1 MKNNIKDV
9 LDKTYSAI
17 FLISLILVF
26 VSMLF
31 LTFKV
36 FIDVMKIIFVVS
48 AIISIMF
55 GVIIPCVVEELS

>member
-1 MKNNIKDV
+1 MKNNLRDI

-36 FIDVMKIIFVVS
+36 FIDAMKIIFVVS

>member
-1 MKNNIKDV
+1 MKNNLRDV

-36 FIDVMKIIFVVS
+36 FIDAMKIIFVVS

>member
-1 MKNNIKDV
+1 MKNNIKDI

-36 FIDVMKIIFVVS
+36 FIDAMKITFVVS

>member
-1 MKNNIKDV
+1 MKNNIKDI

-36 FIDVMKIIFVVS
+36 FIDAMKIIFVVS

>member
-9 LDKTYSAI
+9 LDKTYTAI
-17 FLISLILVF
+17 FIISLILVIL
-26 VSMLF
+26 SMIF
-31 LTFKV
+31 LLFKV
-36 FIDVMKIIFVVS
+36 FIDFMKITFVVS

>member
-9 LDKTYSAI
+9 LDKTYLAI

-36 FIDVMKIIFVVS
+36 FIDAMKIIFVVS

>member
-1 MKNNIKDV
+1 MKNNLRDV

-17 FLISLILVF
+17 FIISLILVIL
-26 VSMLF
+26 SMIFLLF
-31 LTFKV
+31 RI
-36 FIDVMKIIFVVS
+36 FIDVMKITFVVS

>member
-36 FIDVMKIIFVVS
+36 FIDAMKIIFVVS